1 MQELDQNN
9 SFDFSNM
16 HNIDEFIARHD
27 FYILKVASKTAK
39 RYVSKSDE
47 EYSIALLAFYET
59 IQKYDEKKGNFY
71 AFAELIISR
80 SIIDYYRGQSKY
92 KAEIQVE
99 AIEDSHAEM
108 HHDDH
113 LKWEIEAIEQVLNE
127 YNFTFMDLAKFS
139 PKAKK
144 TKYAC
149 KEAILFLLNSIEL
162 IEQMR
167 NTKQLPVKIIEK
179 KLNIPRKILERH
191 RKYIIA
197 AVEILHGEYP
207 VISEYLSFVKE
218 GENLR

>member
-1 MQELDQNN
+1 MQELEQKN

-27 FYILKVASKTAK
+27 FYILKAASKTAK
-39 RYVSKSDE
+39 RYISKSDE
-47 EYSIALLAFYET
+47 EYSIALFAFYEA
-59 IQKYDEKKGNFY
+59 IQKYDEKKGSFY
-71 AFAELIISR
+71 PFAELMISR
-80 SIIDYYRGQSKY
+80 NIIDYYRGQSKY
-92 KAEIQVE
+92 KVEIQVE
-99 AIEDSHAEM
+99 AIEDRYVEM

-113 LKWEIEAIEQVLNE
+113 LKWEIEAIEQVLNK
-127 YNFTFMDLAKFS
+127 YDFAFMNLTKSS

-149 KEAILFLLNSIEL
+149 KRAVSFLLNRAEL

-167 NTKQLPVKIIEK
+167 NTKQLPIKTIEE

-207 VISEYLSFVKE
+207 IISEYLSFIKE